1 MTPTKE
7 IITKVLNEIDA
18 DELIALTA
26 ELVRINSVWDP
37 EAGTSEQV
45 VGEKV
50 ASWAQSQGFDV
61 QIDPVTPNRPNIII
75 SGLGGPGK
83 RTLMFEGHTD
93 VVTPGDVS
101 VWQYDPFGAET
112 VGRRMYGRGTNDTK
126 GNLAA
131 MLMAMKA
138 LKKSAIELSGSVIGG
153 VLCDEEDQ
161 MIGVIDFINR
171 GHADKVTAAVIC
183 EPQDGLICT
192 SQKGAVRAS
201 YRITGRMSHG
211 AMPLSG
217 LNCAPAIAGLIE
229 GLHRLEQKA
238 TTAVGCDPH
247 LGWPSF
253 TPTVIQAP
261 STGAPQLNVMPGEA
275 RVLVDIRT
283 TPAQNHPDIIADL
296 KNLSRN
302 VTRSVQEHYRQYDDL
317 LDLQRG
323 HELAVQVGILTDRP
337 CTLTDE
343 TDPIVQ
349 AAAWATRTV
358 SGKPPAYAGVP
369 GATDGTFLWSMKN
382 IPIVTMGAGDRQVPH
397 QIDEWVDLDQL
408 IETAKIYTLMALYY
422 LWPTDI
428 D

>member
-1 MTPTKE
+1 
-7 IITKVLNEIDA
+7 
-18 DELIALTA
+18 
-26 ELVRINSVWDP
+26 
-37 EAGTSEQV
+37 
-45 VGEKV
+45 
-50 ASWAQSQGFDV
+50 
-61 QIDPVTPNRPNIII
+61 
-75 SGLGGPGK
+75 
-83 RTLMFEGHTD
+83 
-93 VVTPGDVS
+93 
-101 VWQYDPFGAET
+101 
-112 VGRRMYGRGTNDTK
+112 
-126 GNLAA
+126 
-131 MLMAMKA
+131 
-138 LKKSAIELSGSVIGG
+138 
-153 VLCDEEDQ
+153 
-161 MIGVIDFINR
+161 
-171 GHADKVTAAVIC
+171 VIC

-217 LNCAPAIAGLIE
+217 LNCAPAITRLIE
-229 GLHRLEQKA
+229 GLHDLEKKA
-238 TTAVGCDPH
+238 ISAVGCDPH